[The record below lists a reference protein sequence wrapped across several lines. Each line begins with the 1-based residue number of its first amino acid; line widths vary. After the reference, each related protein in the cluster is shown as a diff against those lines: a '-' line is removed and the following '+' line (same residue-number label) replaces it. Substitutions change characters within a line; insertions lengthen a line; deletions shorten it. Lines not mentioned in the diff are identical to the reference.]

1 LRGTAPAMA
10 FCSGTGA
17 FARSRMH
24 SLEDDVC
31 RVPGGVLSD
40 KNEIIDKRLYTWEN
54 YTLAWE
60 VGHESIEI

>member
-1 LRGTAPAMA
+1 MA

-40 KNEIIDKRLYTWEN
+40 KNEIIDKRLYT
-54 YTLAWE
+54 
-60 VGHESIEI
+60 